1 MLEKIRFVLG
11 WVKYN
16 RSMTFVYITVLSF
29 IACSNLLLMQFFYNE
44 STYDENG
51 TYFYCFYF
59 DKSMKLETAEK
70 ILNDLD
76 KSGIDVLEYAV
87 AVEEV
92 KGYEKADL
100 YAVCSYLV
108 LDEEQNKIRSEYFN
122 SGKFEN
128 KANTCVG
135 DQYNQPLVIN
145 NITFSLTGEYVP
157 NIGNRG
163 CDYLINA
170 SDYKKYIS
178 TVDVIEVTLTKRN
191 RDAVVKVINQY
202 DANYSSVFSDG
213 IMESGL
219 KSIRDT
225 VIVSAVLMLVS
236 FYSALAFVEMFVHF
250 QKKDIAVFYRCGAKQ
265 KDIQRMYFGEVALA
279 GVISFLIGA
288 ILANVVIKIIDFN
301 YNKLNALVYVL
312 AFIFYM
318 VGYLLEAW
326 IYIRVTVKHVSHIF
340 SDTD

>member
-108 LDEEQNKIRSEYFN
+108 LDEEQNKI
-122 SGKFEN
+122 
-128 KANTCVG
+128 
-135 DQYNQPLVIN
+135 
-145 NITFSLTGEYVP
+145 GEYLIHVFKDAKE
-157 NIGNRG
+157 IGSLQTVEKY
-163 CDYLINA
+163 DYGKLP
-170 SDYKKYIS
+170 
-178 TVDVIEVTLTKRN
+178 
-191 RDAVVKVINQY
+191 Y
-202 DANYSSVFSDG
+202 D
-213 IMESGL
+213 L
-219 KSIRDT
+219 
-225 VIVSAVLMLVS
+225 
-236 FYSALAFVEMFVHF
+236 
-250 QKKDIAVFYRCGAKQ
+250 
-265 KDIQRMYFGEVALA
+265 
-279 GVISFLIGA
+279 
-288 ILANVVIKIIDFN
+288 
-301 YNKLNALVYVL
+301 
-312 AFIFYM
+312 
-318 VGYLLEAW
+318 
-326 IYIRVTVKHVSHIF
+326 
-340 SDTD
+340 